1 MTPKRATKT
10 TVKPQDQDTQQIIQV
25 ENFSLQ
31 SIGAYMLFSAIDEA
45 SAQDLCEFLI
55 KANYVFPPEQPLT
68 LLINSP
74 GGVVYDAFG
83 IIDLIECSKLEIQTV
98 AIGAVASM
106 AALIFTAGTKGKRIM
121 SRNSYIMTH
130 QFSQGVEARYHEF
143 VAQRSHEDELHNRF
157 VEHFVRHT
165 KMSEKQVNDIL
176 LGTADK
182 WISAKEALKYGLCD
196 KIQDPWE

>member
-1 MTPKRATKT
+1 MTPKRTASAK
-10 TVKPQDQDTQQIIQV
+10 TVKPQQDTQLIQV
-25 ENFSLQ
+25 DNFSLQ
-31 SIGAYMLFSAIDEA
+31 SIGAYMLFSAIDEE

-55 KANYVFPPEQPLT
+55 KANYVFPADQALT

-143 VAQRSHEDELHNRF
+143 VAQRSHEDELHQRF

-176 LGTADK
+176 LGTSDK